1 MLVSYHH
8 LQTYRSQTFRWLQ
21 NNRLKTKDEAI
32 DFVKERGFIYFWP
45 IKEFLLPSLWVA
57 VAGNR
62 PVADKHDDP
71 GHITWRWKDSSLG
84 THDWYYAKVLRK
96 KATLIAMDVV
106 PYFYALSE
114 NYGDPKGDY
123 LVLYEQG
130 RLSQEAKVIYEVLL
144 YEGSAD
150 TIRLRVAT
158 RMTNRES
165 ESRFNRALAELQS
178 DFKVIPVAVTQAG
191 SWHYAFSYDLVFRHY
206 PEIIEQARFITP
218 RQARLKLIELY
229 IRSVGAVT
237 VNDIV
242 RLFQWQTNQVYEGV
256 QNLAERGFLH
266 QDVEVEHCE
275 GRYIVLSELIERSL

>member
-1 MLVSYHH
+1 MLVFHH
-8 LQTYRSQTFRWLQ
+8 NLQTYRSQTFRWLP

-45 IKEFLLPSLWVA
+45 IKEVLLPSLWVA
-57 VAGNR
+57 VAGDR
-62 PVADKHDDP
+62 PIADKHDDP
-71 GHITWRWKDSSLG
+71 GHITWSWKDSSLG

-114 NYGDPKGDY
+114 NYGDPEGDY
-123 LVLYEQG
+123 LALYEQG
-130 RLSQEAKVIYEVLL
+130 CLSQEAKVIYEVLL
-144 YEGSAD
+144 YEGAAD

-229 IRSVGAVT
+229 IRSLGAVT
-237 VNDIV
+237 INDIV
-242 RLFQWQTNQVYEGV
+242 RLFQWQTNQVL
-256 QNLAERGFLH
+256 QDIQTLAERGFLH

-275 GRYIVLSELIERSL
+275 GGYIVLSELIERDL

>member
-1 MLVSYHH
+1 MFISHHH
-8 LQTYRSQTFRWLQ
+8 LHAYRSQTFRWLP

-45 IKEFLLPSLWVA
+45 IKEVLLPSLWVA
-57 VAGNR
+57 VAGDR

-71 GHITWRWKDSSLG
+71 GHITWNWKDSSLG

-114 NYGDPKGDY
+114 NYGDPEGDY
-123 LVLYEQG
+123 LTLYEQG

-144 YEGSAD
+144 HEGAMD
-150 TIRLRVAT
+150 TISLKGAA
-158 RMTNRES
+158 RMGNRES
-165 ESRFNRALAELQS
+165 ESRFNRALAELQA
-178 DFKVIPVAVTQAG
+178 DFKVVPVAVTQAG

-206 PEIIEQARFITP
+206 PEIIGQARFISP

-229 IRSVGAVT
+229 IRSVGAMT
-237 VNDIV
+237 INDIV
-242 RLFQWQTNQVYEGV
+242 RLFQWQTNQVFQDV
-256 QNLAERGFLH
+256 QILAERGFLH
-266 QDVEVEHCE
+266 HDVEVEQYKEKC
-275 GRYIVLSELIERSL
+275 IVLSELTERDL